1 MLPLARRGPVIGRF
15 MRAMAEAS
23 RTMHRD
29 KERVYRVMENKLKIT
44 DRAVLDASYAIE
56 MKVME
61 PRLELKA
68 PAIQP
73 MLDEVAK
80 TNPKAAELKPQEL
93 MDRRYLTEMESS
105 GFFNQVWGESRK

>member
-1 MLPLARRGPVIGRF
+1 
-15 MRAMAEAS
+15 
-23 RTMHRD
+23 
-29 KERVYRVMENKLKIT
+29 
-44 DRAVLDASYAIE
+44 
-56 MKVME
+56 ME
-61 PRLELKA
+61 PRLDLKA
-68 PAIQP
+68 AAIQP